1 MLTNVFKLQ
10 CKILLRRNRIMKKIL
25 FVLVCCALIKT
36 STPAQTDTQKT
47 SADQI
52 KAKLVLLEESF
63 NKRDLK
69 NFDSF
74 YAEDYIG
81 LYPNQPD
88 QTYASTLN
96 EYNRL
101 FQNMFLSIKLK
112 YEVIEIEADNN
123 FGYMRVVET
132 SEVKPKFTTKPQ
144 FAKDSGIIIWKK
156 QSDGEWKISRSS
168 LFPVV
173 KEKEK

>member
-1 MLTNVFKLQ
+1 
-10 CKILLRRNRIMKKIL
+10 MKKIIIL
-25 FVLVCCALIKT
+25 IFAVSYAMLITTAL
-36 STPAQTDTQKT
+36 AQSDSQKRA
-47 SADQI
+47 ADQI
-52 KAKLVLLEESF
+52 KAKLILWEESF

-69 NFDSF
+69 NYGSF
-74 YAEDYIG
+74 FTEDYLG
-81 LYPNQPD
+81 SYPNQPD
-88 QTYASTLN
+88 QTYASTLS

-132 SEVKPKFTTKPQ
+132 SEVKPKSATKAQ
-144 FAKDSGIIIWKK
+144 VAQDSGILIWKK
-156 QSDGEWKISRSS
+156 QNDGEWKIFRSS
-168 LFPVV
+168 LFPLI